1 MMLEFSRYTLQT
13 SADEHHYLFNT
24 LSGASLTLDE
34 AQYATL
40 GAALDR
46 PEGRRSAAEQGI
58 SDLMLR
64 SGFLV
69 EAGTDELGAALAQYD
84 EGRRTTDVMSL
95 VITPTVSCNMSCFY
109 CYQDR
114 KNTERLS
121 AGDIG
126 AIVRFVGERLERNG
140 QLDIT
145 WFGGEP
151 LLEQGF
157 IAAASREL
165 MALAASRDAR
175 YTACV
180 ISNCYHLDAAAA
192 AMLEECAVDRIQVS
206 FDGPGATHDRV
217 RRSLDR
223 ATGVRTG
230 SFGQIVENLQG
241 ACRRFEIT
249 ARVNVTELNLH
260 RIPDLIDELADAGLH
275 DALAAIYFAPA
286 FGYST
291 TTPEV
296 SYAGRPKVHLKIE
309 SFAQA
314 EVSLLRRAA
323 ARGFTLRNPLRAGY
337 TGCVAV
343 QANGFVIDANGEV
356 KKCTNDISRPATAFD
371 SIRPSAAAFAADY
384 TASYDAFR
392 PEGDSGCRSCHMLPV
407 CYSACP
413 QRNMLSKEERRE
425 KCPSHKYNWKETLPI
440 FLDHQR

>member
-1 MMLEFSRYTLQT
+1 MMLEFSRYTLRT

-175 YTACV
+175 CV
-180 ISNCYHLDAAAA
+180 LMASSTL
-192 AMLEECAVDRIQVS
+192 
-206 FDGPGATHDRV
+206 
-217 RRSLDR
+217 SLP
-223 ATGVRTG
+223 
-230 SFGQIVENLQG
+230 
-241 ACRRFEIT
+241 
-249 ARVNVTELNLH
+249 AR
-260 RIPDLIDELADAGLH
+260 
-275 DALAAIYFAPA
+275 
-286 FGYST
+286 
-291 TTPEV
+291 
-296 SYAGRPKVHLKIE
+296 
-309 SFAQA
+309 
-314 EVSLLRRAA
+314 
-323 ARGFTLRNPLRAGY
+323 
-337 TGCVAV
+337 
-343 QANGFVIDANGEV
+343 
-356 KKCTNDISRPATAFD
+356 
-371 SIRPSAAAFAADY
+371 
-384 TASYDAFR
+384 
-392 PEGDSGCRSCHMLPV
+392 
-407 CYSACP
+407 
-413 QRNMLSKEERRE
+413 
-425 KCPSHKYNWKETLPI
+425 
-440 FLDHQR
+440 